1 MVNLREYKELKTPI
15 QGSRPEEPLNEL
27 RVEVNYQLGGHN
39 WFSGDIDSRGVFLS
53 LTPVRRGN
61 GFISTRIDGKL
72 HTMGYKILLKELGRK
87 SQKQLDLA
95 AERVLPFAGA
105 IADLYS
111 EGKHNEIVQL
121 VKNAYNSEY

>member
-1 MVNLREYKELKTPI
+1 MVNLREYKELKTPV

-27 RVEVNYQLGGHN
+27 RVEVNYQLGGRN
-39 WFSGDIDSRGVFLS
+39 WFTGNIDSRGVFLS

-61 GFISTRIDGKL
+61 CFIQTLINGQL

-95 AERVLPFAGA
+95 AERLMPFAGA

-121 VKNAYNSEY
+121 VKKVYKNE

>member
-1 MVNLREYKELKTPI
+1 MVNLREYKELKTPV
-15 QGSRPEEPLNEL
+15 QGSRSDEPLNEL
-27 RVEVNYQLGGHN
+27 MVEVNYQLGGHN
-39 WFSGDIDSRGVFLS
+39 WLTGNIDSRGVFLS

-61 GFISTRIDGKL
+61 GFIQTRIDGQL

-95 AERVLPFAGA
+95 AERLMPLAGA
-105 IADLYS
+105 IAGLYS

-121 VKNAYNSEY
+121 VKNAYNNE

>member
-1 MVNLREYKELKTPI
+1 MVQLKDYKVLKTQV
-15 QGSRPEEPLNEL
+15 QGSRPNEPLNEL
-27 RVEVNYQLGGHN
+27 QIEVNYQLGGWNHFN
-39 WFSGDIDSRGVFLS
+39 GDLEERGVYLS
-53 LTPVRRGN
+53 LHPVRRGN
-61 GFISTRIDGKL
+61 GFIQTIIDGQL

-95 AERVLPFAGA
+95 AEKLMPFAGE

-121 VKNAYNSEY
+121 VKKVYNNE

>member
-1 MVNLREYKELKTPI
+1 MANLREYKELKNPI
-15 QGSRPEEPLNEL
+15 PGSRPEEPLNEL
-27 RVEVNYQLGGHN
+27 KLEINYQLGGHN

-53 LTPVRRGN
+53 LTPVRRCN
-61 GFISTRIDGKL
+61 GFISIRIDGKL

-87 SQKQLDLA
+87 SQKQLNLA

-121 VKNAYNSEY
+121 VKKVYNNE

>member
-1 MVNLREYKELKTPI
+1 
-15 QGSRPEEPLNEL
+15 
-27 RVEVNYQLGGHN
+27 
-39 WFSGDIDSRGVFLS
+39 VFLS

-61 GFISTRIDGKL
+61 GFIQTIINGQL

-95 AERVLPFAGA
+95 AERLMPFAGE

-111 EGKHNEIVQL
+111 EGKHNEIIQL
-121 VKNAYNSEY
+121 VKKVYKNE